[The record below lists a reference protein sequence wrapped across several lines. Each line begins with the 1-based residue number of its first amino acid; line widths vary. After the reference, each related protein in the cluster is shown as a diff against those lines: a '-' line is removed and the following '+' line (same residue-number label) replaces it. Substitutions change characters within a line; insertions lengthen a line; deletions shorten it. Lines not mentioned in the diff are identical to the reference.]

1 MSPAPHAPAPGTV
14 DAAIGRVLAAEA
26 AARATVEAASRE
38 AAAEVDAARRDAR
51 VILERTERRV
61 RVARERH
68 EAAVAER
75 VAALEALA
83 EAQSVRHVV
92 TDAEA
97 ALAAR
102 AAAAIAAELAGGA

>member
-26 AARATVEAASRE
+26 AARAAVEAASRE
-38 AAAEVDAARRDAR
+38 AATEVDAARRDAR

-68 EAAVAER
+68 GP
-75 VAALEALA
+75 
-83 EAQSVRHVV
+83 VRG
-92 TDAEA
+92 
-97 ALAAR
+97 LPAR
-102 AAAAIAAELAGGA
+102 RFPNPGSELQVMLPYIA